1 MEIRLSPLKSPESSL
16 IPLPNSYLPIPMANK
31 VFQTQVNDDSLAKKE
46 TMEAG
51 IQTDIFLAK
60 RD

>member
-1 MEIRLSPLKSPESSL
+1 
-16 IPLPNSYLPIPMANK
+16 MAHK

-51 IQTDIFLAK
+51 IQTDNVLAK
-60 RD
+60 KEKQKDRSNDEAAAKLKL

>member
-1 MEIRLSPLKSPESSL
+1 
-16 IPLPNSYLPIPMANK
+16 MAHK

-51 IQTDIFLAK
+51 IQTDNFLAK
-60 RD
+60 IEKQKDRSYDEAAAK